1 MECLALCANIT
12 IRESSFDLRP
22 ELSCQCHMSLNAS
35 LFGPE
40 GIQDI
45 NRLAE

>member
-22 ELSCQCHMSLNAS
+22 EAFVPVSYVVEC
-35 LFGPE
+35 
-40 GIQDI
+40 
-45 NRLAE
+45 LAIWARGHPGHQQTR